1 MSRFNQK
8 YYKRLLESPEPER
21 CRNFQ
26 DLYKEKTLMKTFGVC
41 F

>member
-8 YYKRLLESPEPER
+8 YYKRLLESPEPMMY
-21 CRNFQ
+21 RNVL
-26 DLYKEKTLMKTFGVC
+26 DLYKEKTLMKRFGVC